1 MEEMRQDTMRR
12 LSITQQSNGAWSED
26 KSVTEIISARPACE
40 DAETDIGDSVSV
52 APGIVLPGNVSQFV
66 QDEVSRL
73 VGAQADAFT
82 KIQQQIEELQRQNKL
97 LEEKNKHGSTPPANS
112 TPLAEDAK
120 AMAAFQN
127 CPSPITPGMS
137 QQGSKSSRQN
147 RQSLAGLDSNDSM
160 RKPRRSI
167 AAEALMNTLPREEV
181 PASEQNK
188 QRKWW
193 AEQRNFLME
202 DLYSLNQS
210 PTPNRNKAR
219 RQSQGGPLASVG
231 KALGPAFEQA
241 KSEEV
246 EWVVDCQKSASRKSV
261 Q

>member
-1 MEEMRQDTMRR
+1 M
-12 LSITQQSNGAWSED
+12 IQQQ
-26 KSVTEIISARPACE
+26 
-40 DAETDIGDSVSV
+40 AE
-52 APGIVLPGNVSQFV
+52 Q
-66 QDEVSRL
+66 
-73 VGAQADAFT
+73 FT
-82 KIQQQIEELQRQNKL
+82 KIQQQLDFLQQENKR
-97 LEEKNKHGSTPPANS
+97 LEEQEHNKNGSTPPANS

-147 RQSLAGLDSNDSM
+147 RQSVTGLDSNDSM
-160 RKPRRSI
+160 RKPRRSV
-167 AAEALMNTLPREEV
+167 AAEALLNTLPRDEV

-210 PTPNRNKAR
+210 PTPSRNKTK

-231 KALGPAFEQA
+231 KALGAEFDQV
-241 KSEEV
+241 KSDEV
-246 EWVVDCQKSASRKSV
+246 EWVVDCQKSVSGKSV